1 MTLNPTPQPLTFPA
15 LTFAKLAPSSFLSA
29 HLSNPSGPIRPS
41 GRTATQTR
49 TPTCNTGSLTHANG
63 SAVVRCGDT
72 AAVCGVRGE
81 ILKMGDIADYEAREL
96 DGGDDDGDDE
106 EEEEEEVVVGEEMM
120 EERRRKRRREDTDEM
135 ARLNLLVPNLELA
148 TGCSPAHLPG
158 GPPSVLAQTLTQRVV
173 TLLHTSD
180 LIGMEPLRIW
190 FRPAA
195 EFSSATPGAMRMGG
209 DMEEMEAREGEEEE
223 IAKAEVKA
231 FWVLYI
237 DVLFIS
243 LDGNAFDAAWL
254 AILAALKDTMLP
266 RAWWDAD
273 REMVLCSDEP
283 SEARGLDIR
292 GVPVPLSFGVF
303 EGDGQGKGERGM
315 EKGMEKWVLVD
326 VDGFEEGLCREEGTV
341 VVGERG
347 RLVKIE
353 KNGGAGVGMR
363 EMRGLVGLAAKR
375 REEWMAVLG
384 MS

>member
-1 MTLNPTPQPLTFPA
+1 M
-15 LTFAKLAPSSFLSA
+15 
-29 HLSNPSGPIRPS
+29 
-41 GRTATQTR
+41 
-49 TPTCNTGSLTHANG
+49 
-63 SAVVRCGDT
+63 
-72 AAVCGVRGE
+72 CGVRGE
-81 ILKMGDIADYEAREL
+81 ILKAGDIADYRAREL
-96 DGGDDDGDDE
+96 DGGDDDGGDDE
-106 EEEEEEVVVGEEMM
+106 GEEEGEGGEEMM

-180 LIGMEPLRIW
+180 MIGMEPLRIW
-190 FRPAA
+190 SQPST
-195 EFSSATPGAMRMGG
+195 ESTSATPGAMRMGG

-223 IAKAEVKA
+223 EEELAKAEIKA

-237 DVLFIS
+237 DFLFIS

-254 AILAALKDTMLP
+254 ATLAALKDTILP

-303 EGDGQGKGERGM
+303 EGDGQGEGERT
-315 EKGMEKWVLVD
+315 KEKWVLVD

-363 EMRGLVGLAAKR
+363 EMRGLVDLAAKR